1 MADLLA
7 RWWYRLN
14 FWVQGAA
21 LSLGFSLR
29 TEGMRY
35 VPRTGPA
42 VLIANHQSFLDPSL
56 VGVAARRRLCYLA
69 RKSLFKHRLV
79 AWFIRSLNAVPV
91 DQEGVGIE
99 GLRVLLQKL
108 REGEAVMIFPEGT
121 RTPTGAVQP
130 LMPGIHLLVKR
141 APAPIIPVGI
151 AGAFEAWPSTR
162 LLPVPAPLFVPAGRG
177 TLAVAIGPPLDGR
190 RLASL
195 PREQVLQELREALQR
210 MHERAEALR
219 RK

>member
-7 RWWYRLN
+7 QWWYRLN
-14 FWVQGAA
+14 FWVQGAT

-29 TEGMRY
+29 TEGMRH

-69 RKSLFKHRLV
+69 RKSLFKHRPV

-99 GLRVLLQKL
+99 GLRLLLQKL
-108 REGEAVMIFPEGT
+108 REGEAVMVFPEGT
-121 RTPTGAVQP
+121 RTPTGAIQP

-151 AGAFEAWPSTR
+151 AGAFEAWPNTR
-162 LLPVPAPLFVPAGRG
+162 LLPIPAPLFFPAGPG
-177 TLAVAIGPPLDGR
+177 TLAVAVGPPLDGR
-190 RLASL
+190 RLAGL
-195 PREQVLQELREALQR
+195 PREQVLKELSEALQR
-210 MHERAEALR
+210 MHDRAEQLR